1 MCLEQL
7 LAYVK
12 GSAPPLEPLSKS
24 IDGVNIKPAATG
36 VKSENKTTSEKPKQ
50 EQGVGIFWT
59 S

>member
-50 EQGVGIFWT
+50 EQGVGIF
-59 S
+59 